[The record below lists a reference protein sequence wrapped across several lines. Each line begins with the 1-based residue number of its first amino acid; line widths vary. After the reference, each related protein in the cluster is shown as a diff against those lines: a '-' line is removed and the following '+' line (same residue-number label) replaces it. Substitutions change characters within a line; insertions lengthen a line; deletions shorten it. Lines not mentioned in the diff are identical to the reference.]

1 MKFIS
6 TKLLFLIAFLL
17 LGQFAFSQDT
27 TYVQTLTFDSIN
39 TRTGVWNFPNHETP
53 FRKILMSYTLKCD
66 AQTTTDNLPCGE
78 WDYSTTTYLTEY
90 TGEFDSVR
98 VEHASYYFGGQA
110 LDTIEYVNNPYYNYS
125 QSYQYFPNYTSTMS
139 EVDYAI
145 GNESIENDNLFG
157 ASSESVISQI
167 VWTAEELTNSGL
179 QAGEISKLRFDLVAS
194 GSDLNHLNI
203 SMKHTNLDSLSN
215 FDIGNFQEIYYNNTT
230 FSSGLQTLDLLS
242 PFVWDGSSNIIMEV
256 SFENDLLN
264 PNFSANDNVV
274 SSSQTT
280 SNTVAYTINR
290 DGYLQITSGQQ
301 VDVALESTD
310 FGNEATVS
318 FWAQG
323 NAEVLPLNTTL
334 FEGFDT
340 TNTRRIN
347 CHFPWGNNSIYWD
360 AGFGSGGAS
369 RISKEITVGEITD
382 EWTHWAFTKDAVAG
396 VMNIFKNGQLWH
408 TGTEKFDSISI
419 VSIFRIANRSLWDG
433 KLDEFRVWKK
443 SLSQQNITDWMNIP
457 LDNTHPYYNDLVLYY
472 DFNDVG
478 VILDKSLNGYN
489 GAPTNQ
495 DMVRFH
501 NSSDQIHEI
510 VLSSDRANITFVQ
523 GEYTTSLDSVLV
535 IDSVLVNPISLAQY
549 VPISGYFNISDLSYQ
564 FPAGWS
570 YTTDFN
576 GDPIDSL
583 YYMADQT
590 VYNDTVHFYQEPFE
604 LTNRY
609 ELGRFITPYG
619 IGLDLG
625 AGFRWVYDVTDF
637 ANLLKGNVE
646 ITSPN
651 TSELVDLEFAFVH
664 GTPARPVQKVSHV
677 WNQSS
682 SIWTGYSYRDLDDDV
697 YLFNTELNLEPETK
711 FAKLKTTITGHGHNS
726 TTGAYPHC
734 CEWKNNTHYLFANG
748 DQIADWHVWQTTE
761 CALNPVFPQG
771 GTWPGAR
778 EGWCPGDVVKTR
790 EFDLT
795 PYILSGQTLEVDYDI
810 TPVPANNLGMG
821 SGRYD
826 MTMHLVEYG
835 DANFVSDVEIYDV
848 ISPNNWEYV
857 SRKNTIC
864 NGIQFVIR
872 NGGSNDLNSARVTF
886 QISGG
891 SLFVYEWT
899 GSLKFM
905 ESEIV
910 SVNVEEPSFWLGDGS
925 NNFTITASNPNQ
937 VSDEYQENNI
947 FTTKFDMPDVYQTS
961 VALRYRTNN
970 LPQDNSVTVTD
981 LNGNVVYTNTNL
993 AANTL
998 YFDTLD
1004 LSNGCYSLKVLDTG
1018 DDGLSYWAYPD
1029 QGNGFFQF
1037 RPLTGPS
1044 FNFDPD
1050 FGREINYSFVIGSF
1064 TNVKENKNIELIMFP
1079 NPTSDVVN
1087 FESNVLIEE
1096 YKLIDMSGRVLQ
1108 VVELND
1114 YNSVVDL
1121 SPYSN
1126 GIYFIDLKSK
1136 DNRVRK
1142 KLIKQ

>member
-6 TKLLFLIAFLL
+6 TKLLTLTAFLL
-17 LGQFAFSQDT
+17 LGQLAFSQDT

-39 TRTGVWNFPNHETP
+39 TRTGVWTFPENETTY
-53 FRKILMSYTLKCD
+53 RKILMSYTLKCD
-66 AQTTTDNLPCGE
+66 AQTTTDQYPCGE

-90 TGEFDSVR
+90 TGEFDSIR
-98 VEHASYYFGGQA
+98 QEHASYYFGGQA

-125 QSYQYFPNYTSTMS
+125 QSYQYFPNYTSSMS

-145 GNESIENDNLFG
+145 GNESIENYNLFG
-157 ASSESVISQI
+157 SSSESVISQI

-194 GSDLNHLNI
+194 GSDLNHLKI
-203 SMKHTNLDSLSN
+203 SIKHTNLDSLSN
-215 FDIGNFQEIYYNNTT
+215 FDLGNFQEVYYNNTT

-280 SNTVAYTINR
+280 SNTVAYTTNR

-340 TNTRRIN
+340 SNARRIN
-347 CHFPWGNNSIYWD
+347 CHFPWENNSIYWD
-360 AGFGSGGAS
+360 AGLGSGAAS
-369 RISKEITVGEITD
+369 RISKEITAGEITD

-443 SLSQQNITDWMNIP
+443 SLSQQNIIDWMNVP
-457 LDNTHPYYNDLVLYY
+457 LDNSHPSYNDLVLYY

-478 VILDKSLNGYN
+478 VILDKSLNGFN

-501 NSSDQIHEI
+501 NSSDQIHDI

-570 YTTDFN
+570 YTTNFN
-576 GDPIDSL
+576 GDTIDSL
-583 YYMADQT
+583 YHNADQT

-619 IGLDLG
+619 LGLDLG

-637 ANLLKGNVE
+637 AHLLKGDVQ

-664 GTPARPVQKVSHV
+664 GTPARLVQKVSHV

-682 SIWTGYSYRDLDDDV
+682 SIWTGYSYKDLDDDV
-697 YLFNTELNLEPETK
+697 YLSNTELNLEPETK

-726 TTGAYPHC
+726 NTGAYPHC

-821 SGRYD
+821 GGRYD

-835 DANFVSDVEIYDV
+835 DANFASDVEIYDV

-891 SLFVYEWT
+891 SPFVYEWT
-899 GSLKFM
+899 GSLMFM

-910 SVNVEEPSFWLGDGS
+910 TVNVEEPSFWLGDGS

-937 VSDEYQENNI
+937 VSDEYQGNNT
-947 FTTKFDMPDVYQTS
+947 FTTKFDMPDVYES
-961 VALRYRTNN
+961 GVALRYKTNSF
-970 LPQDNSVTVTD
+970 PQDNSVTITD
-981 LNGNVVYTNTNL
+981 LNGNVVYSNTNL
-993 AANTL
+993 ASNTI
-998 YFDTLD
+998 YWDTLD

-1018 DDGLSYWAYPD
+1018 NDGFSYFANEA
-1029 QGNGFFQF
+1029 QGSGFFQF
-1037 RPLTGPS
+1037 RPFS
-1044 FNFDPD
+1044 AQNVNFNSN
-1050 FGREINYSFVIGSF
+1050 FGREINYSFVIGGF
-1064 TNVKENKNIELIMFP
+1064 TNIKENKEIELLLFP

-1087 FESNVLIEE
+1087 FESNVLIEK

-1114 YNSVVDL
+1114 YNAVVDL

-1126 GIYFIDLKSK
+1126 GVYFIDLKSK

>member
-6 TKLLFLIAFLL
+6 TKLLSLIAFLL

-215 FDIGNFQEIYYNNTT
+215 FDIGNFQEVYYNNTT

-242 PFVWDGSSNIIMEV
+242 PFVWDGSSSIIMEV

-347 CHFPWGNNSIYWD
+347 CHFPWENNSIYWD

-369 RISKEITVGEITD
+369 RISKEITAGEITD
-382 EWTHWAFTKDAVAG
+382 EWTHWVFTKDAVAG

-457 LDNTHPYYNDLVLYY
+457 LDNTHPNYNDLVLYY

-478 VILDKSLNGYN
+478 VILDKSLNGFN

-583 YYMADQT
+583 YHMADQT

-697 YLFNTELNLEPETK
+697 YLSNTELNLEPETK

-726 TTGAYPHC
+726 TTGVYPHC

-835 DANFVSDVEIYDV
+835 DANFASDVEIYDV

-891 SLFVYEWT
+891 SPFVYEWT

-910 SVNVEEPSFWLGDGS
+910 TVNVEEPSFWLGDGS

-937 VSDEYQENNI
+937 VSDEYQENNT

-1050 FGREINYSFVIGSF
+1050 FGREINYSFVIGGF
-1064 TNVKENKNIELIMFP
+1064 TNVKENNNIELIMFP

-1114 YNSVVDL
+1114 YNAVVDL

-1126 GIYFIDLKSK
+1126 GVYFIDLKSK

>member
-1 MKFIS
+1 
-6 TKLLFLIAFLL
+6 
-17 LGQFAFSQDT
+17 
-27 TYVQTLTFDSIN
+27 
-39 TRTGVWNFPNHETP
+39 
-53 FRKILMSYTLKCD
+53 MSYTLKCD

-1079 NPTSDVVN
+1079 NPTSDLVN